1 MKVLQHFWRGV
12 ASVLVLSPT
21 RGESAIGQAPAL
33 PTEEEAWAEDAR
45 QLAGDWQRVC
55 GDMRAAFER
64 ERATVDACRNLAPVP
79 VLPPACVR

>member
-1 MKVLQHFWRGV
+1 MDGIRHFWRGL

-21 RGESAIGQAPAL
+21 RGEAMVRPGSVL

-55 GDMRAAFER
+55 GDVRAAFER
-64 ERATVDACRNLAPVP
+64 ERATVDARSTPT
-79 VLPPACVR
+79 LPPACAR